1 MPIIRK
7 AVGGAA
13 ILPPAQ
19 IPVFVREEWR
29 RLLLVV
35 PGVRLLSERPDP
47 DGLVPAVIDE
57 KWAEEI
63 LIEKPGYPVVV
74 LVEAYDHETEC
85 AWLSRGADACFFLT
99 DDLRVRVPQ
108 SIDRARARR
117 TATNRVRKEDL
128 RYRAMVDNLMEVV
141 TLLDGF
147 GVILHESPSLK
158 EVFGWE
164 PEEMIGR
171 NSVEFVHPADVPRI
185 LQLIAEGREVPSMRV
200 STQYRF
206 RHKNGDWRVVE
217 SKAVNLL
224 HDMAVQSIVVVS
236 RDVTER
242 HEALDSMRAS
252 RERLAA
258 LLNAIPDAYV
268 LVDADGNYRDVHIP
282 QGYPSMQSA
291 EQLIGK
297 NVVEALP
304 PRLARQALDAVARVL
319 DTGKPAG
326 FDYSI
331 QVAGVT
337 RYREAQIVPFS
348 DELVLSVQRD
358 ITDRIEALQRVR
370 TSETRFRTLFEESPD
385 AIFLE
390 SIEGEVLDA
399 NPAACELHGCDRDWL
414 IGKNVTDLVPGRI
427 RAEVAKGFQR
437 LVTGEI
443 IRGEGASLRKDGTV
457 VPVEFSAG
465 RMLYGDRDALL
476 LHVRDISKRRA
487 QEGMIRK
494 LASYRQAAIEKER
507 ARISREVHDVLGQS
521 LTGLRFDVSRIGRKL
536 KGRLSEDIS
545 ATTAAIDTIIDD
557 VRRIAS
563 ELRPGIID
571 DLGIGAAVEW
581 QAKTMSKRTGL
592 RLNLDIDPKAQLDP
606 GRSIMLFRV
615 FQELLTNVAR
625 HAEADVVSVTLASEG
640 ETMELTVADDG
651 RGMEGGAEVG
661 EVEHF
666 SLGLMG
672 IRERLEPWSG
682 TFELVNNSP
691 KGTLARVSIPLEP
704 HADTSSHR

>member
-1 MPIIRK
+1 M
-7 AVGGAA
+7 
-13 ILPPAQ
+13 
-19 IPVFVREEWR
+19 
-29 RLLLVV
+29 LVV
-35 PGVRLLSERPDP
+35 PGIRLVSEIPDP
-47 DGLVPAVIDE
+47 ECLVPSVIDE
-57 KWAEEI
+57 EWAEEI
-63 LIEKPGYPVVV
+63 LIEKPAYPVMV
-74 LVEAYDHETEC
+74 LMEAYDHEKEC
-85 AWLSRGADACFFLT
+85 AWLNRGADACFFLT
-99 DDLRVRVPQ
+99 DNLKVRVPQ
-108 SIDRARARR
+108 SVDRARARR

-158 EVFGWE
+158 EVFGWD
-164 PEEMIGR
+164 PEEMVGR
-171 NSVEFVHPADVPRI
+171 NSVEFVHPADVPNI
-185 LQLIAEGREVPSMRV
+185 LKLIAEGREVPSMRV

-206 RHKNGDWRVVE
+206 KHKNGSWRVVE

-236 RDVTER
+236 RDITER
-242 HEALDSMRAS
+242 QEALDSMRAS
-252 RERLAA
+252 RGRLAA

-268 LVDADGNYRDVHIP
+268 LVDAEGTYQDVHIP
-282 QGYPSMQSA
+282 QGYPSIQSA
-291 EQLIGK
+291 EQLIGM
-297 NVVEALP
+297 NVSEALP
-304 PRLARQALDAVARVL
+304 PHLAQQAKEAVTRVL
-319 DTGKPAG
+319 ETAQPAR

-331 QVAGVT
+331 PVAGVT
-337 RYREAQIVPFS
+337 RYREAQLVPFS

-390 SIEGEVLDA
+390 SIDGEVLDA

-414 IGKNVTDLVPGRI
+414 VGKHVTDLVPGRI
-427 RAEVAKGFQR
+427 RKEVAVGFQR
-437 LVTGEI
+437 LVAGEVT
-443 IRGEGASLRKDGTV
+443 RGEGVSLRKDGTV

-476 LHVRDISKRRA
+476 LHVRDISQRRA
-487 QEGMIRK
+487 QEAMIRK
-494 LASYRQAAIEKER
+494 LASYRQSVIEKER

-536 KGRLSEDIS
+536 KGRLSDEIS
-545 ATTAAIDTIIDD
+545 STTAAIDAVIDD

-581 QAKTMSKRTGL
+581 QAKAMTKRSGL
-592 RLNLDIDPKAQLDP
+592 QLDLNIDPKAQLDP

-625 HAEADVVSVTLASEG
+625 HAEADRVSVTLASNG
-640 ETMELTVADDG
+640 DAVELAVADDG
-651 RGMEGGAEVG
+651 RGIDRSELLED
-661 EVEHF
+661 ERF

-672 IRERLEPWSG
+672 IRERLQPWNG
-682 TFELVNNSP
+682 TFELLNNSP
-691 KGTLARVSIPLEP
+691 KGTLARVSVPLEP
-704 HADTSSHR
+704 HADTSSHS

>member
-1 MPIIRK
+1 
-7 AVGGAA
+7 
-13 ILPPAQ
+13 
-19 IPVFVREEWR
+19 
-29 RLLLVV
+29 VV
-35 PGVRLLSERPDP
+35 PGVRLVSEAPDA
-47 DGLVPAVIDE
+47 DKMVASVIDE
-57 KWAEEI
+57 KWAEDV
-63 LIEKPGYPVVV
+63 LVGKPAYPVMV
-74 LVEAYDHETEC
+74 LMEAYDHETEC

-99 DDLRVRVPQ
+99 DDLKVRVPQ
-108 SIDRARARR
+108 SVERARARR

-158 EVFGWE
+158 EVFGWD

-171 NSVEFVHPADVPRI
+171 NSAEFVHPADVPNI
-185 LQLIAEGREVPSMRV
+185 LKLIAEGREVPSMKV

-206 RHKNGDWRVVE
+206 KHKNGGWRVVE

-224 HDMAVQSIVVVS
+224 HDLAVQSIVVVS

-242 HEALDSMRAS
+242 QEALDAMRAS
-252 RERLAA
+252 RGRLAA

-268 LVDADGNYRDVHIP
+268 LVDADGIYRDVHIP
-282 QGYPSMQSA
+282 QGYPSMQPA
-291 EQLIGK
+291 EELIGMT
-297 NVVEALP
+297 VEEALP
-304 PRLARQALDAVARVL
+304 PELAAKAKEAIAEVL
-319 DTGKPAG
+319 ETGKPSR

-331 QVAGVT
+331 PVAGVT
-337 RYREAQIVPFS
+337 RYREAQLVPFS

-370 TSETRFRTLFEESPD
+370 ASETRFRTLFEESPD

-414 IGKNVTDLVPGRI
+414 IGKHVTDLVPSRI
-427 RAEVAKGFQR
+427 RKDVVTGFQR
-437 LVTGEI
+437 LVTGEVT
-443 IRGEGASLRKDGTV
+443 RGEGVSLRKDGKAI
-457 VPVEFSAG
+457 PVEFSAG
-465 RMLYGDRDALL
+465 RMIYGDRDTLL
-476 LHVRDISKRRA
+476 LHVRDISQRRA
-487 QEGMIRK
+487 QEAMIRK
-494 LASYRQAAIEKER
+494 LATYKQSGIEQER
-507 ARISREVHDVLGQS
+507 ARISREVHDVLGQY

-536 KGRLSEDIS
+536 KGHLSEEIS
-545 ATTAAIDTIIDD
+545 ATTAAIDAVIDD
-557 VRRIAS
+557 VRRIAA

-581 QAKTMSKRTGL
+581 QAKAMAKRLGLTLELHVDSKVE
-592 RLNLDIDPKAQLDP
+592 LDP

-625 HAEADVVSVTLASEG
+625 HAEADTVAVTLTTDG
-640 ETMELTVADDG
+640 DLVGLDVADDG
-651 RGMEGGAEVG
+651 RGIEGSGVLED
-661 EVEHF
+661 ERF

-672 IRERLEPWSG
+672 IRERLQPWSG
-682 TFELVNNSP
+682 TFELLNNSP
-691 KGTLARVSIPLEP
+691 RGTLARVSVPLES
-704 HADTSSHR
+704 HADTSTHS

>member
-1 MPIIRK
+1 M
-7 AVGGAA
+7 AS
-13 ILPPAQ
+13 
-19 IPVFVREEWR
+19 
-29 RLLLVV
+29 
-35 PGVRLLSERPDP
+35 GVRLVSEMPGQDET
-47 DGLVPAVIDE
+47 VPTIVDE
-57 KWAEEI
+57 KWAEQV
-63 LIEKPGYPVVV
+63 LIEKPAFPVIV
-74 LVEAYDHETEC
+74 LMEAYDHETEC
-85 AWLSRGADACFFLT
+85 SWLSRGADACFFLT
-99 DDLRVRVPQ
+99 DDLKVRVPQ
-108 SIDRARARR
+108 SVDRARARR

-147 GVILHESPSLK
+147 GVIQHESPSLK
-158 EVFGWE
+158 EVFGWD

-171 NSVEFVHPADVPRI
+171 NSVEFVHPADVPHI

-242 HEALDSMRAS
+242 QEALDAMRAS
-252 RERLAA
+252 RGRLAA

-268 LVDADGNYRDVHIP
+268 LVDADGTYRDVHIP

-291 EQLIGK
+291 EELIGK
-297 NVVEALP
+297 NVSEALP
-304 PRLARQALDAVARVL
+304 PHLARKAKESVL
-319 DTGKPAG
+319 KVLETAKPTS

-331 QVAGVT
+331 QVSGVQ
-337 RYREAQIVPFS
+337 RYREAQLVPFS
-348 DELVLSVQRD
+348 KDLVLSVQRD

-370 TSETRFRTLFEESPD
+370 SSENRFRTLFEESPD

-390 SIEGEVLDA
+390 SLDGEVLDA
-399 NPAACELHGCDRDWL
+399 NPAACELHGCDREWL
-414 IGKNVTDLVPGRI
+414 LGKKVTDLVPARI
-427 RAEVAKGFQR
+427 RHEVETGFQR
-437 LVTGEI
+437 LVTGEVT
-443 IRGEGASLRKDGTV
+443 RGEGVSLRKDGKV

-465 RMLYGDRDALL
+465 RMLYGEREALL

-487 QEGMIRK
+487 QEAMIRK
-494 LASYRQAAIEKER
+494 LASYRQTVIEKER

-536 KGRLSEDIS
+536 DGHLAEDIA
-545 ATTAAIDTIIDD
+545 ATTAAIDAVIDD

-581 QAKTMSKRTGL
+581 QAKTMAKRTGL
-592 RLNLDIDPKAQLDP
+592 QLDLAISPNAQLDP
-606 GRSIMLFRV
+606 ARSIMLFRV

-625 HAEADVVSVTLASEG
+625 HAEADRVSVGLTSDG
-640 ETMELTVADDG
+640 KTVELSVADDG
-651 RGMEGGAEVG
+651 KGLQRSEMMEDER
-661 EVEHF
+661 F

-672 IRERLEPWSG
+672 IRERLQPWSG
-682 TFELVNNSP
+682 TFELLNNSP
-691 KGTLARVSIPLEP
+691 KGTLARVSVPLEP
-704 HADTSSHR
+704 HADTSSHS